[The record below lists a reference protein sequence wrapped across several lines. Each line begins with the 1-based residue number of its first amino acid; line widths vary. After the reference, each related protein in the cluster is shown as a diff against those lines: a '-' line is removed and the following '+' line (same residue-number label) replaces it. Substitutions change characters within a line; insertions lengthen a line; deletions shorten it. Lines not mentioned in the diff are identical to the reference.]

1 MKQDILNAL
10 CGDEVKYNSIMVKTR
25 DRNIVKLR
33 WEVWAILYAKK
44 YTLMAIGE
52 AFKMHY
58 STVLYGLRQVGIPK
72 IKSKDVGL
80 DQDIKTIMSKI
91 IRFR

>member
-1 MKQDILNAL
+1 MKQDILNAVNNN
-10 CGDEVKYNSIMVKTR
+10 EVKYNSIMQKTR
-25 DRNIVKLR
+25 DRNIVKMR
-33 WEVWAILYAKK
+33 WEVFAILYAKK
-44 YTLMAIGE
+44 YTLMAIGKE
-52 AFKMHY
+52 FGMHY

-72 IKSKDVGL
+72 IKSKDIGL